1 MLAEILT
8 RYAHFI
14 FILIMTSALIGE
26 ALLLKPVMTR
36 SDLKTMAKLDAV
48 YGLSAVLL
56 VAAGLTLWLGVGKPA
71 EYYTQNPVFHL
82 KLTLAVVIGLISIYP
97 TVFYLKKSRGNDLQE
112 QIPVPTGIQKAVI
125 LQIALLA
132 LIPMLAILAA
142 RGIRW

>member
-14 FILIMTSALIGE
+14 FILIMTSTLIGE
-26 ALLLKPVMTR
+26 ALLVKPLMTR
-36 SDLKTMAKLDAV
+36 AELKTMAKLDGL

-71 EYYTQNPVFHL
+71 EYYTKNPVFHL

-97 TVFYLKKSRGNDLQE
+97 TVFYIKKSRGKDLE
-112 QIPVPTGIQKAVI
+112 AQIPVPSGIKKAII

-142 RGIRW
+142 RGISW

>member
-36 SDLKTMAKLDAV
+36 ADLKTMAKLDGV
-48 YGLSAVLL
+48 YGLSAILL

-71 EYYTQNPVFHL
+71 EYYTKTRFFTSNLPW
-82 KLTLAVVIGLISIYP
+82 
-97 TVFYLKKSRGNDLQE
+97 
-112 QIPVPTGIQKAVI
+112 
-125 LQIALLA
+125 
-132 LIPMLAILAA
+132 
-142 RGIRW
+142 RWS